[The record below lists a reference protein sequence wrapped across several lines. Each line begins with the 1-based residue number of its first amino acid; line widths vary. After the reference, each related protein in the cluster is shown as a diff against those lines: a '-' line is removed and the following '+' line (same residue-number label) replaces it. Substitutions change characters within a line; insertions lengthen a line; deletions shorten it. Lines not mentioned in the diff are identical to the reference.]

1 MALIIDKTTGT
12 VSREEFDR
20 LYAEAE
26 SYISVERKRLGDNIK
41 EILWDTVEL
50 DDVFIHRYVEDGYL
64 VGIGVMTAIDM
75 TPEDTLERWIWYRS
89 PVYGHNEAGSRAWFY
104 GEDFQ
109 KESLDMMNDDGFDRV
124 LAIHNPTSP
133 AAIAVSAIWGQAWEG
148 RQYFKSP
155 VVQTLEETFGDNR
168 DKVGAP
174 DTMRCFIIGK
184 AE

>member
-1 MALIIDKTTGT
+1 MALVIDKTTGT

-64 VGIGVMTAIDM
+64 VGIGVMTAINM

-89 PVYGHNEAGSRAWFY
+89 PVYGHNEAG
-104 GEDFQ
+104 
-109 KESLDMMNDDGFDRV
+109 
-124 LAIHNPTSP
+124 
-133 AAIAVSAIWGQAWEG
+133 
-148 RQYFKSP
+148 
-155 VVQTLEETFGDNR
+155 
-168 DKVGAP
+168 
-174 DTMRCFIIGK
+174 
-184 AE
+184 